1 MKEYLREIVQRAAP
15 RDALN
20 FMREYLQARILE
32 GLQESGA
39 WASLAFMGGT
49 SLRFLYRLPR
59 FSQGLLKNQSLPDP
73 GWAVV
78 NLIQNIALIPTL
90 GMAGGFGS
98 HWHILL
104 RVGMSSGVVV
114 SSGKDCLATLEQRHI
129 LSAAG
134 KPRSLT
140 LGKCGFSGKARWVL
154 CSTGAFGACLLYTSP
169 SPRD

>member
-73 GWAVV
+73 GWGSGEPHPKHCAHS
-78 NLIQNIALIPTL
+78 NA
-90 GMAGGFGS
+90 GHGGGFGS

-114 SSGKDCLATLEQRHI
+114 SSGKDCL
-129 LSAAG
+129 
-134 KPRSLT
+134 
-140 LGKCGFSGKARWVL
+140 
-154 CSTGAFGACLLYTSP
+154 
-169 SPRD
+169 